1 MKNPARVAAAYSW
14 PGRHGVWEAVGRA
27 SPAKEERT
35 LMTSDGHDQDGQA
48 GPAGQDG
55 PAGSAGPPPSRRDR
69 RLYLMLMTVCIG
81 LFVLSWAVLDRYS
94 TAAAIAVSAVALVI
108 PPFAVIIAN
117 AASATDRRR

>member
-1 MKNPARVAAAYSW
+1 
-14 PGRHGVWEAVGRA
+14 
-27 SPAKEERT
+27 
-35 LMTSDGHDQDGQA
+35 MTSDGQDRDGLA

-69 RLYLMLMTVCIG
+69 RLYLMLMTICIG

-94 TAAAIAVSAVALVI
+94 VTAAIAVSAVALVI

-117 AASATDRRR
+117 VAGAADRRRP